1 MKKITTI
8 VLTVLIVFCF
18 SINVFATS
26 GPITKVIDVYNDNYR
41 LLVTLYD
48 SDTYISMT
56 SLLLSKHHIYSNIR
70 VDVQCVIYYTDN
82 SFDSGYGNGSFQ
94 YYTQNDYYTV
104 VYYNTSKTISHI
116 DTDTHVYINGTYYD
130 TIPCSFSYPL

>member
-26 GPITKVIDVYNDNYR
+26 LPKTKHIDIYNDNYR
-41 LLVTLYD
+41 LFVTLYD
-48 SDTYISMT
+48 GDTYISMT
-56 SLLLSKHHIYSNIR
+56 SLLLSKNNIPSDIR
-70 VDVQCVIYYTDN
+70 VDVQCVIYYTDY
-82 SFDSGYGNGSFQ
+82 SFDSGYGNSSFQ
-94 YYTQNDYYTV
+94 YGTQTECYTIVN
-104 VYYNTSKTISHI
+104 YNTSKTISYI